1 MKQLNNKYIDNLVHK
16 EELSDKEL
24 QELLKAR
31 DKGIVDFFLI
41 DVREVSEFEELH
53 IVKTDKLLPKSK
65 FNEWFPDLKS
75 KKEENLII
83 YCRSGNR
90 SYQVQQVLLKYGF
103 KSVSNLT
110 DGIIDYT
117 GDVESGSI

>member
-31 DKGIVDFFLI
+31 DEGIVDFFLI
-41 DVREVSEFEELH
+41 DVREVSEFKELH

>member
-31 DKGIVDFFLI
+31 DEGIVDFFLI